1 MRRTQPPLTHFGR
14 VCLFRGVAAS
24 TQAAL
29 QCLHTKAS
37 ASKMPFNCC
46 GRHSHPHLD
55 FDSGNGVVTA
65 ESEIQSHYRD
75 IWHLVSADMLSYL
88 GADVEISCP
97 GLLANSTSRNGRNGP
112 LLSRAAGPRT
122 TTASHRRGKLSGS
135 SCPTAAGSSHQNF
148 PLCLK
153 LCPRSSLGCPPCE
166 NQGVIRIRFG
176 SWIPL
181 LPADHPDACNYRRNY
196 RLDTVVSEILITTDP
211 TSVDPQQA
219 D

>member
-1 MRRTQPPLTHFGR
+1 MFIQG
-14 VCLFRGVAAS
+14 GGAS

-75 IWHLVSADMLSYL
+75 IWHLLSADMLSYL

-112 LLSRAAGPRT
+112 LLSRARQDHVPPLRLTEEANCQVPRVPQPPAVATRISHYASNYVLGPVSGVLLVRT
-122 TTASHRRGKLSGS
+122 R
-135 SCPTAAGSSHQNF
+135 
-148 PLCLK
+148 
-153 LCPRSSLGCPPCE
+153 
-166 NQGVIRIRFG
+166 V
-176 SWIPL
+176 
-181 LPADHPDACNYRRNY
+181 
-196 RLDTVVSEILITTDP
+196 
-211 TSVDPQQA
+211 
-219 D
+219 

>member
-55 FDSGNGVVTA
+55 FDSRNGVVTA

-75 IWHLVSADMLSYL
+75 IWHLLSADILSYL

-97 GLLANSTSRNGRNGP
+97 GLLANSTSRNGGMD
-112 LLSRAAGPRT
+112 
-122 TTASHRRGKLSGS
+122 H
-135 SCPTAAGSSHQNF
+135 SCPERQDHVPPLRPTKEANCQVPRVPQPPAVATRISHYASNYV
-148 PLCLK
+148 
-153 LCPRSSLGCPPCE
+153 LGPVS
-166 NQGVIRIRFG
+166 GV
-176 SWIPL
+176 L
-181 LPADHPDACNYRRNY
+181 LVRTR
-196 RLDTVVSEILITTDP
+196 V
-211 TSVDPQQA
+211 
-219 D
+219 